1 MSRVK
6 WMLLQPILF
15 QAIHPTTERCPRTPK
30 LPDSSTH
37 IKLRVLPTAPK
48 PDLPKPDIS
57 SNEPQGQVKQSNATG
72 VQKTRRLGARKKSSV
87 EISVASNVPEL
98 FTDLKPISSRPGM
111 ITDGTDGP
119 PQEKRS
125 KSKDVQRPK
134 RRLALKKSTV
144 NTSTTSSVP
153 EIPGNPKGTSSTEGQ
168 STFSPDVLAQV
179 KQSKATGVKS
189 PNYQQIEVNLMLTQ
203 I

>member
-1 MSRVK
+1 M
-6 WMLLQPILF
+6 
-15 QAIHPTTERCPRTPK
+15 
-30 LPDSSTH
+30 PDSSTRL
-37 IKLRVLPTAPK
+37 KLPALPTAPK
-48 PDLPKPDIS
+48 PDLPKQDIS
-57 SNEPQGQVKQSNATG
+57 SNEPQGQVKQSKATG

-189 PNYQQIEVNLMLTQ
+189 PNYQ
-203 I
+203 